1 MPDRVLTASSAGD
14 KQGWYSTSGSGS
26 NSTIT
31 ANFASAIDSFRSSVD
46 VSNITINSA
55 TLKFKCAASGNADKK
70 YFKLSTELGSLGTF
84 RSSDVSYNAW
94 TTVSLNA
101 TACNSIKTWIVNDKN
116 YLYSTDPNPKRL
128 GDTNYSYNYVKVT
141 AATLTINYT
150 VNKSSA
156 TLNNTTMNIGSSYG
170 ITITAGSTSYTHDI
184 LLIIGN
190 STYTLKK
197 GVSSGSQTITIPTGI
212 GTNEMAKLKT
222 KTGIIRLITY
232 NGSSNLGYNDY
243 SITVQ
248 VDSSA
253 SPTISSVALSFS
265 ATPNTSFSGTGKV
278 ILNGRTNITL
288 GITSTAKY
296 GASISTYKVNGAGI
310 NISNSSGNFVFSI
323 NQVGSKVITITVTDS
338 RGYTTSTTRTLYI
351 TNYSLPSLNNLII
364 YRCDSSG
371 NRDDVGGKYAK
382 ITYSAVITNPITNA
396 TTTST
401 TYSNAITV
409 KIGTTTL
416 SNGKVFG
423 GSYAVDSTYNL
434 NIICSDT
441 VGNSTTLQ
449 VVLPSS
455 SYLLHFRKN
464 QNSIGI
470 GCAGEDLAG
479 SSDTGRLTINWPTK
493 FNNKITLSS
502 ALGIPQGGTGATNET
517 GIVANIKTALINAIY
532 PVGSIYMSV
541 SPTNP
546 SSIFG
551 GTWVAWGAG
560 RVPVGVASGDANFGS
575 VEKTGGEKT
584 HTLTIEETPA
594 HYHVPSRGEY
604 NDSNFYFTIN
614 ATLGTE
620 EVARRGVASSSSASG
635 GYAMTSTNSNYIYD
649 APQTN
654 TVGGGAAHNNIQP
667 YITCYMWK
675 RTA

>member
-26 NSTIT
+26 NNTIT
-31 ANFASAIDSFRSSVD
+31 ANFASAIDSFRSAVD
-46 VSNITINSA
+46 VNNITINSA
-55 TLKFKCAASGNADKK
+55 TLKFKCTASGNADRK

-84 RSSDVSYNAW
+84 RSSNVAYNAW
-94 TTVSLNA
+94 TTVPL
-101 TACNSIKTWIVNDKN
+101 TAAACSSIKTWVVNDKN
-116 YLYSTDPNPKRL
+116 YLYSTDPNPKQL
-128 GDTNYSYNYVKVT
+128 GDTNYSYNYVRVT

-156 TLNNTTMNIGSSYG
+156 TLNDTTMNLGSSYEMV
-170 ITITAGSTSYTHDI
+170 ITAGSTSYTHDI
-184 LLIIGN
+184 LLIIGD
-190 STYTLKK
+190 STYTLKT
-197 GVSSGSQTITIPTGI
+197 GVSGGSQTITIPTEI
-212 GTNEMAKLKT
+212 GVDEMANLKT
-222 KTGIIRLITY
+222 KTGTIRLITY

-253 SPTISSVALSFS
+253 SPTISSITLSFS
-265 ATPNTSFSGTGKV
+265 ATPNTSFSGTEKV

-288 GITSTAKY
+288 SVASTAKY
-296 GASISTYKVNGAGI
+296 GASVSTYAISGAGI
-310 NISNSSGNFVFSI
+310 SINNSSGNFVFSI
-323 NQVGSKVITITVTDS
+323 NQVGSKVLTIVVTDS

-351 TNYSLPSLNNLII
+351 TDYSLPSLNNLII

-371 NRDDVGGKYAK
+371 NRDDVDGKYAK
-382 ITYSAVITNPITNA
+382 ITYTTVVTDVITNA
-396 TTTST
+396 TTAST

-416 SNGKVFG
+416 SSGDVFG

-434 NIICSDT
+434 NIVCSDT

-470 GCAGEDLAG
+470 GCAGEDLTE
-479 SSDTGRLTINWPTK
+479 SSDVGRLTVNWPAK
-493 FNNKITLSS
+493 FNSKITLSN
-502 ALGIPQGGTGATNET
+502 ALDIPQGGTGATNET

-560 RVPVGVASGDANFGS
+560 RVPVGVASDDEDFSS
-575 VEKTGGEKT
+575 VEQVGGEKT
-584 HTLTIEETPA
+584 HTLTTEETPA
-594 HYHVPSRGEY
+594 HYHVPSRGTY
-604 NDSNFYFTIN
+604 NGSNYCFTIN
-614 ATLGTE
+614 ATLASD

-635 GYAMTSTNSNYIYD
+635 GYAMTSTNSDYIYD
-649 APQTN
+649 APRTN
-654 TVGGGAAHNNIQP
+654 TVGGGGAHNNIQP

>member
-1 MPDRVLTASSAGD
+1 MPDRVLTASSAGE

-26 NSTIT
+26 NNTIT
-31 ANFASAIDSFRSSVD
+31 ANFASAIDTFRNEVD
-46 VSNITINSA
+46 VANITINSA
-55 TLKFKCAASGNADKK
+55 VLKFNCTASGDSGKK

-84 RSSDVSYNAW
+84 RSSNVSYNAW
-94 TTVSLNA
+94 TTILLDAVACSSL
-101 TACNSIKTWIVNDKN
+101 KTWIENDKN
-116 YLYSTDPNPKRL
+116 YLYSTDPNPKKL

-156 TLNNTTMNIGSSYG
+156 TLTNTTMNLSSSYG
-170 ITITAGSTSYTHDI
+170 IAITAGSTSYTHDI

-190 STYTLKK
+190 STYTLKT
-197 GVSSGSQTITIPTGI
+197 GVSGGSQTITIPTRI
-212 GTNEMAKLKT
+212 GTDEMANLKT
-222 KTGIIRLITY
+222 KTGTIRLITY

-243 SITVQ
+243 SVTIQ

-253 SPTISSVALSFS
+253 SPTINSITLSFS
-265 ATPNTSFSGTGKV
+265 ATPNTSFSGTEKV

-288 GITSTAKY
+288 GVASTAKY
-296 GASISTYKVNGAGI
+296 GASISTYTISGAGVS
-310 NISNSSGNFVFSI
+310 ISNSSGNFVFST
-323 NQVGSKVITITVTDS
+323 NQVGSKVITIVATDS

-351 TNYSLPSLNNLII
+351 TDYSLPSLNNLII

-382 ITYSAVITNPITNA
+382 ITYTAVVTNPITNA

-401 TYSNAITV
+401 TYSNTITV

-416 SNGKVFG
+416 SNGGVFG

-434 NIICSDT
+434 NIVCSDT

-470 GCAGEDLAG
+470 GCAGEDLTG
-479 SSDTGRLTINWPTK
+479 SLDTGRLTVNWPTK
-493 FNNKITLSS
+493 FNSKITLSN
-502 ALGIPQGGTGATNET
+502 ALDIPQGGTGATNET

-541 SPTNP
+541 SSTNP

-560 RVPVGVASGDANFGS
+560 RVPVGVASGDTNFGS
-575 VEKTGGEKT
+575 VEQTGGEKT
-584 HTLTIEETPA
+584 HTLTTEEMPA
-594 HYHVPSRGEY
+594 HYHIPSRGEY
-604 NDSNFYFTIN
+604 NGSNFYFTTN
-614 ATLGTE
+614 ASLGTT
-620 EVARRGVASSSSASG
+620 EVTRRGVASSSSASG
-635 GYAMTSTNSNYIYD
+635 GYAMTSTNSGLIYD

-654 TVGGGAAHNNIQP
+654 TVGGGGAHNNIQP